1 MSIKL
6 PEKMTLLAEKVG
18 YEVVKVSRQIV
29 DWDGLSYI
37 NEEIGPE
44 YLELPG
50 GEGTL
55 TEVETTVVLDWLDKV
70 GYKTVDHKDGLA
82 IQEFKPHRFGSGGKY
97 RTVAVGE
104 SLVKAMLV
112 LPLSAPGE

>member
-18 YEVVKVSRQIV
+18 YEVVQVSRQIV

-37 NEEIGPE
+37 NDDGE
-44 YLELPG
+44 YAELPG
-50 GEGTL
+50 GDGTL
-55 TEVETTVVLDWLDKV
+55 TEAEVTVVQDWFHKV

-82 IQEFKPHRFGSGGKY
+82 IQEFKAYKFGSGGKY

-104 SLVKAMLV
+104 GLVKAMLV
-112 LPLSAPGE
+112 LPLSDE